1 MAKAAAAIVAVF
13 QGDKNRKRYI
23 NSTNPA
29 TLLRKGII
37 FKDPSTSGRRSSSSF
52 QSSGGSWRNCQSLW
66 ADHNGAPAPQKGKG
80 LQGGQLLPLPPLF
93 SHKSFNGRLACSAKR
108 EGVGGRQRD
117 ENNTTK
123 REGKRGQGEPRCRKR
138 EGKSYPRTKARSSF

>member
-37 FKDPSTSGRRSSSSF
+37 FKDPSTSGRRSPSF

-66 ADHNGAPAPQKGKG
+66 ADHNGAPAPKKGKG

-108 EGVGGRQRD
+108 EGIGGGQRD

-123 REGKRGQGEPRCRKR
+123 REGKRGAR
-138 EGKSYPRTKARSSF
+138 RTKMSQKRGEILSADEG